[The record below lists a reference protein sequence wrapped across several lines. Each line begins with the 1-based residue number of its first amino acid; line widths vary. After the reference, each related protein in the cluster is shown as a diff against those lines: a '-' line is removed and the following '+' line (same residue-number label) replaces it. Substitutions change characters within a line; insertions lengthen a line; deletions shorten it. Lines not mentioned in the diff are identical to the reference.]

1 MELRLS
7 HQSPARQ
14 IEEKKMLLKNVQKDI
29 YGHFLNRLTVLK
41 ENLWKNSAVLE
52 SLSPLRVLQRGY
64 SLTRSLASGLII
76 RQADALS
83 IGENVNIQL
92 ARGNVHARVQKISG
106 E

>member
-1 MELRLS
+1 
-7 HQSPARQ
+7 
-14 IEEKKMLLKNVQKDI
+14 
-29 YGHFLNRLTVLK
+29 
-41 ENLWKNSAVLE
+41 
-52 SLSPLRVLQRGY
+52 LQRGY